1 MDESDTFHIQI
12 KMGGGGQESSFE
24 SLPFIVEEDKL
35 EFG

>member
-1 MDESDTFHIQI
+1 MDESDTFRIQI
-12 KMGGGGQESSFE
+12 KIKRRGQESSFE